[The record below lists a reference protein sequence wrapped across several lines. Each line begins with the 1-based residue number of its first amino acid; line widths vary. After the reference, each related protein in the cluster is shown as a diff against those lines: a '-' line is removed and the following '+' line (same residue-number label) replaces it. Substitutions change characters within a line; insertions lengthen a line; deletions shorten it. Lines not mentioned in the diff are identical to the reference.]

1 MIAFIASC
9 HRLDGKVSTLFVWL
23 MQYILRNR
31 QTWYRRYYL
40 NSRHWQRRA
49 QRARRMAGYM
59 CQRCKREGVPLD
71 VHHRNYEH
79 LFHERASDLVVLCRK
94 CHERMHA

>member
-1 MIAFIASC
+1 
-9 HRLDGKVSTLFVWL
+9 
-23 MQYILRNR
+23 
-31 QTWYRRYYL
+31 
-40 NSRHWQRRA
+40 
-49 QRARRMAGYM
+49 M

-79 LFHERASDLVVLCRK
+79 LFYERPGDLVVLCRK